1 MELVKQVKCPYPQL
15 SSDATNWLRRKR
27 LALREMKE
35 GIATAEEFD
44 GDFYKKT
51 KKTIKKKSA
60 LKHNLRATIK
70 RHNSREI
77 KKLVLI
83 QDGNWICPFN
93 VNTQMRL
100 HTAYTLRRNRAIKSI
115 ELKKNILEDYDIF
128 AYKISNSS
136 LYKNYWNIAIKEMEA
151 STLPL
156 FIKNKKRKDLIIRE
170 KEESVSSS
178 DSSSDSDTEQPE
190 GLSMGLSI
198 GEWAAKKK
206 DDSDTEQPEGG
217 WGGEDYIDCDAC
229 GDTKMVKG
237 TKCVL
242 CPILGHKEVKEHT
255 EKAIMP
261 SYADKVMSA
270 NEVNEVLKDFETCSV
285 ATDKTEEY
293 DTNKFCYNGGRCKKW
308 DCKYI
313 HPQIRERYFC
323 RWGSNCMRY
332 KEGRCKFIHNP
343 EDKYKP
349 LTEQAKKE
357 YAEYQDNKWNNV

>member
-35 GIATAEEFD
+35 GIATAEDFD

-51 KKTIKKKSA
+51 KKTLNKKKSA
-60 LKHNLRATIK
+60 LKTNLRATIK

-128 AYKISNSS
+128 AYKINNST
-136 LYKNYWNIAIKEMEA
+136 LYKNYWNMAIKEMEP

-156 FIKNKKRKDLIIRE
+156 FIKNKKRKDLLIRE
-170 KEESVSSS
+170 NTGETLTDSNS
-178 DSSSDSDTEQPE
+178 DSNSESETDTEPVE
-190 GLSMGLSI
+190 EI
-198 GEWAAKKK
+198 NVEE
-206 DDSDTEQPEGG
+206 DTS
-217 WGGEDYIDCDAC
+217 DYIDCDAC

-237 TKCVL
+237 TKCIL

-255 EKAIMP
+255 EKETIP
-261 SYADKVMSA
+261 TYADKVMSA
-270 NEVNEVLKDFETCSV
+270 NEVNEVLKDFETCSI
-285 ATDKTEEY
+285 ATDKTEDY
-293 DTNKFCYNGGRCKKW
+293 DTNKFCYNGGRCRKW

-313 HPQIRERYFC
+313 HPEIRQRYFC
-323 RWGSNCMRY
+323 RWGSNCVRY

-357 YAEYQDNKWNNV
+357 YAEYQDRKWNKV

>member
-35 GIATAEEFD
+35 GIATAEDFD

-51 KKTIKKKSA
+51 KKTLNKKKSA
-60 LKHNLRATIK
+60 LKNNLRATIK

-128 AYKISNSS
+128 AYKISNST
-136 LYKNYWNIAIKEMEA
+136 LYKNYWNMAIKEMEP

-156 FIKNKKRKDLIIRE
+156 FIKNKKRKDLLIRE
-170 KEESVSSS
+170 NTGETLTDSNS
-178 DSSSDSDTEQPE
+178 DSESDTEPE
-190 GLSMGLSI
+190 VI
-198 GEWAAKKK
+198 EVNV
-206 DDSDTEQPEGG
+206 DEDTS
-217 WGGEDYIDCDAC
+217 DYIGCDAC

-237 TKCVL
+237 TKCIL

-255 EKAIMP
+255 EKETIP
-261 SYADKVMSA
+261 TYADKVMSA
-270 NEVNEVLKDFETCSV
+270 NEVNEVLKDFETCSI
-285 ATDKTEEY
+285 ATDKTEDY
-293 DTNKFCYNGGRCKKW
+293 DTNKFCYNGGRCRKW

-313 HPQIRERYFC
+313 HPEIRQRYFC
-323 RWGSNCMRY
+323 RWGSDCVRY

-357 YAEYQDNKWNNV
+357 YAEYQDKKWNKV

>member
-35 GIATAEEFD
+35 GIATAEDFD

-51 KKTIKKKSA
+51 KKTLNKKKSA
-60 LKHNLRATIK
+60 LKNNLRATIK

-128 AYKISNSS
+128 AYKISNST
-136 LYKNYWNIAIKEMEA
+136 LYKNYWNMAIKEMEP

-156 FIKNKKRKDLIIRE
+156 FIKNKKRKDLLIRE
-170 KEESVSSS
+170 NTGETLTDSNS
-178 DSSSDSDTEQPE
+178 DSESDTEPE
-190 GLSMGLSI
+190 VI
-198 GEWAAKKK
+198 EVNV
-206 DDSDTEQPEGG
+206 DEDTS
-217 WGGEDYIDCDAC
+217 DYIGCDAC

-237 TKCVL
+237 TKCIL

-255 EKAIMP
+255 EKEIIP
-261 SYADKVMSA
+261 TYADKVMSA
-270 NEVNEVLKDFETCSV
+270 NEVNEVLKDFETCSI
-285 ATDKTEEY
+285 ATDKTEDY
-293 DTNKFCYNGGRCKKW
+293 DTNKFCYNGGRCRKW

-313 HPQIRERYFC
+313 HPEIRQRYFC
-323 RWGSNCMRY
+323 RWGSDCVRY

-357 YAEYQDNKWNNV
+357 YAEYQDKKWNKV

>member
-51 KKTIKKKSA
+51 KKTLKKKSA

-178 DSSSDSDTEQPE
+178 DSDSDTDPE
-190 GLSMGLSI
+190 VI
-198 GEWAAKKK
+198 EINV
-206 DDSDTEQPEGG
+206 DEDTS
-217 WGGEDYIDCDAC
+217 DYIDCDAC

-237 TKCVL
+237 TKCIL

-255 EKAIMP
+255 EKETIP
-261 SYADKVMSA
+261 TYADKVMSA
-270 NEVNEVLKDFETCSV
+270 NEVNEVLKDFETCSI

>member
-51 KKTIKKKSA
+51 KKTLKKKSA

-170 KEESVSSS
+170 KEESVSDS
-178 DSSSDSDTEQPE
+178 DSDSDTDPE
-190 GLSMGLSI
+190 VI
-198 GEWAAKKK
+198 EVNV
-206 DDSDTEQPEGG
+206 DEDTS
-217 WGGEDYIDCDAC
+217 DYIDCDAC

-237 TKCVL
+237 TKCIL

-255 EKAIMP
+255 EKETIP
-261 SYADKVMSA
+261 TYADKVMSA
-270 NEVNEVLKDFETCSV
+270 NEVNEVLKDFETCSI

-323 RWGSNCMRY
+323 RWGSNCVRY

>member
-35 GIATAEEFD
+35 GIATAEDFD

-51 KKTIKKKSA
+51 KKTINKKKSA
-60 LKHNLRATIK
+60 LKTNLRATIK

-128 AYKISNSS
+128 AYKISNST
-136 LYKNYWNIAIKEMEA
+136 LYKNYWNMAIKEMEP

-156 FIKNKKRKDLIIRE
+156 FIKNKKRKDLLIRE
-170 KEESVSSS
+170 NTGETLTDSNS
-178 DSSSDSDTEQPE
+178 DSESDTEPE
-190 GLSMGLSI
+190 VI
-198 GEWAAKKK
+198 EVNV
-206 DDSDTEQPEGG
+206 DEDTS
-217 WGGEDYIDCDAC
+217 DYIDCDAC

-237 TKCVL
+237 TKCIL

-255 EKAIMP
+255 EKEIIP
-261 SYADKVMSA
+261 TYADKVMSA
-270 NEVNEVLKDFETCSV
+270 NEVNEVLKDFETCSI
-285 ATDKTEEY
+285 ATDKTEDY
-293 DTNKFCYNGGRCKKW
+293 DTNKFCYNGGRCRKW

-313 HPQIRERYFC
+313 HPEIRQRYFC
-323 RWGSNCMRY
+323 RWGSDCVRY

-357 YAEYQDNKWNNV
+357 YAEYQDKKWNKV

>member
-35 GIATAEEFD
+35 GIATAEDFD

-51 KKTIKKKSA
+51 KKTINKKKSA
-60 LKHNLRATIK
+60 LKNNLRATIK

-128 AYKISNSS
+128 AYKISNST
-136 LYKNYWNIAIKEMEA
+136 LYKNYWNMAIKEMEP

-156 FIKNKKRKDLIIRE
+156 FIKNKKRKDLLIRE
-170 KEESVSSS
+170 NTGETLTDSNS
-178 DSSSDSDTEQPE
+178 DSESDTEPE
-190 GLSMGLSI
+190 VI
-198 GEWAAKKK
+198 EVNV
-206 DDSDTEQPEGG
+206 DEDTS
-217 WGGEDYIDCDAC
+217 DYIDCDAC

-237 TKCVL
+237 TKCIL

-255 EKAIMP
+255 EKEIIP
-261 SYADKVMSA
+261 TYADKVMSA
-270 NEVNEVLKDFETCSV
+270 NEVNEVLKDFETCSI
-285 ATDKTEEY
+285 ATDKTEDY
-293 DTNKFCYNGGRCKKW
+293 DTNKFCYNGGRCRKW

-313 HPQIRERYFC
+313 HPEIRQRYFC
-323 RWGSNCMRY
+323 RWGSDCVRY

-357 YAEYQDNKWNNV
+357 YAEYQDKKWNKV

>member
-51 KKTIKKKSA
+51 KKTLKKKSA

-178 DSSSDSDTEQPE
+178 DSDSDTDPE
-190 GLSMGLSI
+190 VI
-198 GEWAAKKK
+198 EVNV
-206 DDSDTEQPEGG
+206 DEDTS
-217 WGGEDYIDCDAC
+217 DYIDCDAC

-237 TKCVL
+237 TKCIL

-255 EKAIMP
+255 EKETIP
-261 SYADKVMSA
+261 TYADKVMSA
-270 NEVNEVLKDFETCSV
+270 NEVNEVLKDFETCSI

-323 RWGSNCMRY
+323 RWGSNCVRY

>member
-35 GIATAEEFD
+35 GIATAEDFD

-51 KKTIKKKSA
+51 KKTLNKKKSA
-60 LKHNLRATIK
+60 LKNNLRATIK

-128 AYKISNSS
+128 AYKISNST
-136 LYKNYWNIAIKEMEA
+136 LYKNYWNMAIKEMEP

-156 FIKNKKRKDLIIRE
+156 FIKNKKRKDLLIRE
-170 KEESVSSS
+170 NTGETLTDSNS
-178 DSSSDSDTEQPE
+178 DSESDTEPE
-190 GLSMGLSI
+190 VI
-198 GEWAAKKK
+198 EVNV
-206 DDSDTEQPEGG
+206 DEDTS
-217 WGGEDYIDCDAC
+217 DYIDCDAC

-237 TKCVL
+237 TKCIL

-255 EKAIMP
+255 EKETIP
-261 SYADKVMSA
+261 TYADKVMSA
-270 NEVNEVLKDFETCSV
+270 NEVNEVLKDFETCSI
-285 ATDKTEEY
+285 ATDKTEDY
-293 DTNKFCYNGGRCKKW
+293 DTNKFCYNGGRCRKW

-313 HPQIRERYFC
+313 HPEIRQRYFC
-323 RWGSNCMRY
+323 RWGSDCVRY

-357 YAEYQDNKWNNV
+357 YAEYQDKKWNKV

>member
-51 KKTIKKKSA
+51 KKTLKKKSA

-178 DSSSDSDTEQPE
+178 DSDSDTDPE
-190 GLSMGLSI
+190 VI
-198 GEWAAKKK
+198 EVNV
-206 DDSDTEQPEGG
+206 DEDTS
-217 WGGEDYIDCDAC
+217 DYIDCDAC

-237 TKCVL
+237 TKCIL

-255 EKAIMP
+255 EKETIP
-261 SYADKVMSA
+261 TYADKVMSA
-270 NEVNEVLKDFETCSV
+270 NEVNEVLKDFETCSI

-293 DTNKFCYNGGRCKKW
+293 DTNKFCYNGGRCRKW

-323 RWGSNCMRY
+323 RWGSNCVRY

>member
-51 KKTIKKKSA
+51 KKTLKKKSA

-178 DSSSDSDTEQPE
+178 DSDSDTDPE
-190 GLSMGLSI
+190 VI
-198 GEWAAKKK
+198 EVNV
-206 DDSDTEQPEGG
+206 DEDTS
-217 WGGEDYIDCDAC
+217 DYIDCDAC

-237 TKCVL
+237 TKCIL

-255 EKAIMP
+255 EKETIP
-261 SYADKVMSA
+261 TYADKVMSA
-270 NEVNEVLKDFETCSV
+270 NEVNEVLKDFETCSI

>member
-35 GIATAEEFD
+35 GIATAEDFD

-51 KKTIKKKSA
+51 KKTLNKKKSA
-60 LKHNLRATIK
+60 LKNNLRATIK

-128 AYKISNSS
+128 AYKISNST
-136 LYKNYWNIAIKEMEA
+136 LYKNYWNMAIKEMEP

-156 FIKNKKRKDLIIRE
+156 FIKNKKRKDLLIRE
-170 KEESVSSS
+170 NTGETLTDSNS
-178 DSSSDSDTEQPE
+178 DSESDTEPE
-190 GLSMGLSI
+190 VI
-198 GEWAAKKK
+198 EVNV
-206 DDSDTEQPEGG
+206 DEDTS
-217 WGGEDYIDCDAC
+217 DYIDCDAC

-237 TKCVL
+237 TKCIL

-255 EKAIMP
+255 EKEIIP
-261 SYADKVMSA
+261 TYADKVMSA
-270 NEVNEVLKDFETCSV
+270 NEVNEVLKDFETCSI
-285 ATDKTEEY
+285 ATDKTEDY
-293 DTNKFCYNGGRCKKW
+293 DTNKFCYNGGRCRKW

-313 HPQIRERYFC
+313 HPEIRQRYFC
-323 RWGSNCMRY
+323 RWGSDCVRY

-357 YAEYQDNKWNNV
+357 YAEYQDKKWNKV